1 MPFFVA
7 PALLFAST
15 LIADPMTDN
24 RNAYNKC
31 LKTYSNE
38 QLEAATP
45 AKDFGKGVRETC
57 LDQRNAMMAA
67 IVKDEMS
74 YGGKKDEAER
84 YATEEADGVVAA
96 YTGSYPDYLSGNIRF
111 GD

>member
-1 MPFFVA
+1 M
-7 PALLFAST
+7 
-15 LIADPMTDN
+15 I
-24 RNAYNKC
+24 
-31 LKTYSNE
+31 
-38 QLEAATP
+38 
-45 AKDFGKGVRETC
+45 
-57 LDQRNAMMAA
+57 AA